1 MDGNRNGNG
10 WHGMTIRDILEKVDL
25 TNVSPANEGG
35 KGKLETQKSSVITV
49 SSLPKLKPATSVI
62 QTSIPTSAYLG
73 PKLWEK
79 SITISNLGLEDEEE
93 EEAYCD
99 VMNMEEFLAENNIK
113 MDIMEERSPDPI
125 QTIEVPVYS
134 PSSFLDSPQPSP
146 QSPPTSDIKPPQR
159 PSIIMAPKPD
169 TFSDEPLFE
178 IIFSEHPAETKKEIL
193 PKGENTFLY
202 AESKRAKLE
211 REKEERRRKLEVELD
226 FAPEDLALAT
236 VPGLDFDPKERAFE
250 LDELRPQPIIKKR
263 AKLFVPDE
271 SKDDRYWDKREKN
284 NVAAR
289 RSREARRLKENQIAL
304 RAAYLEKENKVLKKE
319 LDDSNFD
326 NTKLATE
333 RDILRRKI
341 SQYESFALHK

>member
-25 TNVSPANEGG
+25 SNVANEGG
-35 KGKLETQKSSVITV
+35 SGKLETQKSSVITV

-62 QTSIPTSAYLG
+62 QTSNPTSAYLG

-93 EEAYCD
+93 EEEEPYCD

-113 MDIMEERSPDPI
+113 MDIMEERSPEPI

-159 PSIIMAPKPD
+159 PSIIMAPKR
-169 TFSDEPLFE
+169 
-178 IIFSEHPAETKKEIL
+178 EHAAETKKEIL

-236 VPGLDFDPKERAFE
+236 VPGLDFDPKERAFDM
-250 LDELRPQPIIKKR
+250 DELRPQPIIKKR
-263 AKLFVPDE
+263 QKLFVPDE
-271 SKDDRYWDKREKN
+271 NKDDRYWDKREKN

-304 RAAYLEKENKVLKKE
+304 RAAYLEKEKTVLKTE
-319 LDDSNFD
+319 LDGSNFD

-333 RDILRRKI
+333 RDILKRKL

>member
-1 MDGNRNGNG
+1 MF
-10 WHGMTIRDILEKVDL
+10 
-25 TNVSPANEGG
+25 A
-35 KGKLETQKSSVITV
+35 
-49 SSLPKLKPATSVI
+49 VI
-62 QTSIPTSAYLG
+62 QTSNPTSAYLG

-93 EEAYCD
+93 EEEEPYCD

-159 PSIIMAPKPD
+159 PSIIMAPKR
-169 TFSDEPLFE
+169 
-178 IIFSEHPAETKKEIL
+178 EHPAETKKEIL

-333 RDILRRKI
+333 RDILRRKL
-341 SQYESFALHK
+341 SQFESFALHK

>member
-25 TNVSPANEGG
+25 TNVSTAHEGG
-35 KGKLETQKSSVITV
+35 KGKLEIQKSSVISV

-62 QTSIPTSAYLG
+62 QTSNPTSAYLG

-93 EEAYCD
+93 EEEEPYCD

-113 MDIMEERSPDPI
+113 MDTLEERSPDPI

-159 PSIIMAPKPD
+159 PSIIMAPKR
-169 TFSDEPLFE
+169 
-178 IIFSEHPAETKKEIL
+178 EHPAETKKEIL

-202 AESKRAKLE
+202 AESKRARLE

>member
-25 TNVSPANEGG
+25 SNVSSANEGG
-35 KGKLETQKSSVITV
+35 SGKLETQKSPVITV

-62 QTSIPTSAYLG
+62 QTSNPTSAYLG

-93 EEAYCD
+93 EEEEPYCD

-113 MDIMEERSPDPI
+113 MDIMEERSPEPI

-159 PSIIMAPKPD
+159 PSIIMAPKR
-169 TFSDEPLFE
+169 
-178 IIFSEHPAETKKEIL
+178 EHTAETKKEIL

-236 VPGLDFDPKERAFE
+236 VPGLDFDPKERAFDM
-250 LDELRPQPIIKKR
+250 DELRPQPIIKKR
-263 AKLFVPDE
+263 QKLFVPDE
-271 SKDDRYWDKREKN
+271 NKDDRYWDKREKN

-319 LDDSNFD
+319 LDGSNFD

-333 RDILRRKI
+333 RDILKRKL

>member
-1 MDGNRNGNG
+1 
-10 WHGMTIRDILEKVDL
+10 
-25 TNVSPANEGG
+25 
-35 KGKLETQKSSVITV
+35 
-49 SSLPKLKPATSVI
+49 VI
-62 QTSIPTSAYLG
+62 QTSNPTSAYLG

-93 EEAYCD
+93 EEEEPYSD

-113 MDIMEERSPDPI
+113 MDIMEGRSPEPI

-146 QSPPTSDIKPPQR
+146 QSPPSYDIKPPQR
-159 PSIIMAPKPD
+159 PSIIMAPKREQ
-169 TFSDEPLFE
+169 TAEP
-178 IIFSEHPAETKKEIL
+178 KKEIL

-263 AKLFVPDE
+263 QKLFVPDE
-271 SKDDRYWDKREKN
+271 NKDDKYWDKREKN

-319 LDDSNFD
+319 LDGSNFD

-333 RDILRRKI
+333 RDILKRKL

>member
-1 MDGNRNGNG
+1 MDGNRNGHG

-25 TNVSPANEGG
+25 TNVSPASEGG
-35 KGKLETQKSSVITV
+35 KGKSSVITV

-62 QTSIPTSAYLG
+62 QTSNPTSAYLG

-93 EEAYCD
+93 EEEEPYCD

-125 QTIEVPVYS
+125 HTIEVPVYS

-159 PSIIMAPKPD
+159 PSIIMAPKR
-169 TFSDEPLFE
+169 
-178 IIFSEHPAETKKEIL
+178 EHPAETKKEIL

-333 RDILRRKI
+333 RDILRRKL
-341 SQYESFALHK
+341 SQFESFALHK